1 VTKNKLEN
9 GKEHKDLFMKKISII
24 IVLSILFIGCSDKK
38 GKQVEEKKELS
49 NVPILGDEKQ
59 TGKW

>member
-1 VTKNKLEN
+1 
-9 GKEHKDLFMKKISII
+9 MKKISII